1 MESLPIKPIKKKSV
15 SQEILEQIKAL
26 IDSGHLVP
34 GSKLPSERELS
45 KMLAVSRPSLREALK
60 ALSLIGAIEN
70 RQGDGTY
77 LSASSSQR
85 LSEPFSIYFSINR
98 GTLFD
103 ISEARKI
110 LEVGVAALAA
120 KRRTDEDLMDMEVAI
135 KKMRANIKDLKKYGR
150 NDIAFHS
157 ALTDSIGNIVISD
170 LMGKLYKLLFIDTEY
185 HQSRYGPDAVSYREQ
200 VCRDHEEIHRQI
212 KAKNEN
218 GAVQAMMDH
227 LINFGQR
234 FKEEQFP
241 EIFNKNK
248 SPKGE
253 E

>member
-1 MESLPIKPIKKKSV
+1 MDSLPVKPIRKKSV
-15 SQEILEQIKAL
+15 SQEILEQIKSL
-26 IDSGHLVP
+26 IDSGHLIP
-34 GSKLPSERELS
+34 GSKLPSERELA
-45 KMLAVSRPSLREALK
+45 KMLKVSRPSLREALK

-77 LSASSSQR
+77 LSQSSSQR
-85 LSEPFSIYFSINR
+85 LSEPFSIYFTINR

-120 KRRTDEDLMDMEVAI
+120 KRRSNEDLRDMEATI
-135 KKMRANIKDLKKYGR
+135 KKMRANIKDLRKYGQ

-157 ALTDSIGNIVISD
+157 ALANATGNLVISD
-170 LMGKLYKLLFIDTEY
+170 LMGKLYKLLFIDTNY
-185 HQSRYGPDAVSYREQ
+185 HESRYGPDAVSYREQ
-200 VCRDHEEIHRQI
+200 VCRDHEEIYRQI
-212 KAKNEN
+212 KARNEN

-234 FKEEQFP
+234 FKEDQFP
-241 EIFNKNK
+241 EVFIRNKL
-248 SPKGE
+248 PKGAE
-253 E
+253 